1 MRYEEPEAP
10 GADALPLRCGQGWVL
25 VGAGAGAELLP
36 DEVLV
41 PDDGLAAAD
50 DEVVRAIVVPV
61 AAVPPAAA
69 SATPVPPAPT
79 AAATMPVMI
88 SRRAQL
94 LILEAIWFP
103 PFSTTAAWAVA
114 SSRRSAWSA

>member
-10 GADALPLRCGQGWVL
+10 GADALPLMCGQGWVL
-25 VGAGAGAELLP
+25 VGAGAAAELVP
-36 DEVLV
+36 DEVLA
-41 PDDGLAAAD
+41 PGDGLAAAD

-61 AAVPPAAA
+61 AAVPPVAA

-79 AAATMPVMI
+79 AAATKAVMI
-88 SRRAQL
+88 TRRARL

-103 PFSTTAAWAVA
+103 PFLTTAAWAIA